1 MGFSSLLLPE
11 AVPRPGGIVV
21 HCLFAYS
28 ESTHLDIIVVLEG
41 FFADPLS
48 FAVLSNSVI
57 HYCIYCTCIYIT
69 PLVSISC
76 LYQWRI

>member
-1 MGFSSLLLPE
+1 MGFNSLLLPE
-11 AVPRPGGIVV
+11 AVPRPAGIVV
-21 HCLFAYS
+21 RCLFAYS

-41 FFADPLS
+41 FFADSLS

-57 HYCIYCTCIYIT
+57 LLHLLYMYIT

-76 LYQWRI
+76 L